1 MTETPID
8 KNNQAREAERAVLGG
23 LMLETH
29 RFDTVIQVIT
39 EVDFHTKEHQIIF
52 ESMAELVNENKPL
65 DPLTVSEQLDNSN
78 NLNRV
83 GGKNYL
89 IELATST
96 PSAAN
101 LEAYAEIIR
110 QRSISRKLMHAN
122 SEITELINN
131 PQGQNGEALLDHA
144 ERLIFALNDETSQN
158 DSSLQSMKELIPS
171 TMDRLHELSNKK
183 GGLIGSSTGF
193 KDLDKKLQGIQ
204 DGDLIIVAGRPSMG
218 KTSFAMNIAEN
229 VLVNDDS
236 DGAVLIFSL
245 EMPGE
250 SLTTRMLSGMCK
262 LDQQNVRSGML
273 RDDQLKILLQEGE
286 RLKNLP
292 LWIDDSS
299 LLSPMELR
307 AKARR
312 LARSEG
318 GLSLIVVDY
327 LQLMQLPTSA
337 ENRVN
342 QISEIS
348 RALKSLAKEL
358 NVPVI
363 ALSQLNRAVEQ
374 RPNKRPIMA
383 DLRDSGAIEQDADV
397 VILLG
402 KHQKG
407 IDIRESDQNAD
418 GESQGEDYEPI
429 KLLLAKQRNGPTGNV
444 DLAFRR
450 KYTRFEILQGE
461 PRLN

>member
-1 MTETPID
+1 MSDININQNE
-8 KNNQAREAERAVLGG
+8 QAREAERAVLGG

-29 RFDTVIQVIT
+29 RFDTVIQVIK
-39 EVDFHTKEHQIIF
+39 ENDFDGKDHQIIF
-52 ESMAELVNENKPL
+52 QSMSELVEENKPL
-65 DPLTVSEQLDNSN
+65 DPLTVSEKLDNKNS
-78 NLNRV
+78 LNKV
-83 GGKNYL
+83 GGKDYL

-110 QRSISRKLMHAN
+110 QRSITRKLMKAN
-122 SEITELINN
+122 SDISELISN
-131 PQGQNGEALLDHA
+131 PQGQDGASLLDKA
-144 ERLIFALNDETSQN
+144 ESMIFALNDETNLNDQN
-158 DSSLQSMKELIPS
+158 LQSMRELIPS
-171 TMDRLHELSNKK
+171 TMDRLHELSNKSD
-183 GGLIGSSTGF
+183 GLIGSSTGF
-193 KDLDKKLQGIQ
+193 KDLDNKLQGLQ
-204 DGDLIIVAGRPSMG
+204 KGDLVVVAGRPSMG

-229 VLVNDDS
+229 VLLNDDS
-236 DGAVLIFSL
+236 NGAVLIFSL

-250 SLTTRMLSGMCK
+250 SLTTRLLSGMTK
-262 LDQQNVRSGML
+262 LNQQNVRSGML
-273 RDDQLKILLQEGE
+273 KDDELRILLQQSEK
-286 RLKNLP
+286 LKNMP

-299 LLSPMELR
+299 ILSPMELR

-312 LARSEG
+312 LARTEKD

-327 LQLMQLPTSA
+327 LQLMQLPLSI

-348 RALKSLAKEL
+348 RSLKSLAKEL

-397 VILLG
+397 ILF
-402 KHQKG
+402 
-407 IDIRESDQNAD
+407 IYRDEVYNEDS
-418 GESQGEDYEPI
+418 EQGNKAEI
-429 KLLLAKQRNGPTGNV
+429 IIGKQRNGPIGTVN
-444 DLAFRR
+444 LTFL
-450 KYTRFEILQGE
+450 KEFTRFENFSSDSFYDSFE
-461 PRLN
+461 

>member
-1 MTETPID
+1 MSDININQNE
-8 KNNQAREAERAVLGG
+8 QAREAERAVLGG

-29 RFDTVIQVIT
+29 RFDTVIQVIK
-39 EVDFHTKEHQIIF
+39 ENDFDGKDHQIIF
-52 ESMAELVNENKPL
+52 QSMSELVEENKPL
-65 DPLTVSEQLDNSN
+65 DPLTVSEKLDNKNS
-78 NLNRV
+78 LNKV
-83 GGKNYL
+83 GGKDYL

-110 QRSISRKLMHAN
+110 QRSITRKLMKAN
-122 SEITELINN
+122 SDISELISN
-131 PQGQNGEALLDHA
+131 PQGQDGASLLDKA
-144 ERLIFALNDETSQN
+144 ESMIFALNDETNLNDQN
-158 DSSLQSMKELIPS
+158 LQSMRELIPS
-171 TMDRLHELSNKK
+171 TIDRLHELSNKSD
-183 GGLIGSSTGF
+183 GLIGSSTGF
-193 KDLDKKLQGIQ
+193 KDLDNKLQGLQ
-204 DGDLIIVAGRPSMG
+204 KGDLVVVAGRPSMG

-229 VLVNDDS
+229 VLLDDDS
-236 DGAVLIFSL
+236 NGSVLIFSL

-250 SLTTRMLSGMCK
+250 SLTTRLLSGMTK
-262 LDQQNVRSGML
+262 LNQQNVRSGML
-273 RDDQLKILLQEGE
+273 KDDELRILLQQSEK
-286 RLKNLP
+286 LKNMP

-299 LLSPMELR
+299 ILSPMELR

-312 LARSEG
+312 LARTEKD

-327 LQLMQLPTSA
+327 LQLMQLPLSI

-348 RALKSLAKEL
+348 RSLKSLAKEL

-397 VILLG
+397 ILF
-402 KHQKG
+402 
-407 IDIRESDQNAD
+407 IYRDEVYNEDS
-418 GESQGEDYEPI
+418 EQGNKAEI
-429 KLLLAKQRNGPTGNV
+429 IIGKQRNGPIGTVN
-444 DLAFRR
+444 LTFL
-450 KYTRFEILQGE
+450 KEFTRFENFSSDSFYE
-461 PRLN
+461 SFE

>member
-1 MTETPID
+1 MSD
-8 KNNQAREAERAVLGG
+8 LSLNQNEQSREAERAVLGG

-29 RFDTVIQVIT
+29 RFDTVIQVIK
-39 EVDFHTKEHQIIF
+39 ENDFDGKDHQIIF
-52 ESMAELVNENKPL
+52 QSMSELIEENKPL
-65 DPLTVSEQLDNSN
+65 DPLTVSEKLDNKNS
-78 NLNRV
+78 LNKV
-83 GGKNYL
+83 GGKDYL

-110 QRSISRKLMHAN
+110 QRSITRKLMKAN
-122 SEITELINN
+122 SEISELINN
-131 PQGQNGEALLDHA
+131 PQGQDGNALLDKA
-144 ERLIFALNDETSQN
+144 ESMIFALNDESSQN
-158 DSSLQSMKELIPS
+158 DQSLQSMKELIPS
-171 TMDRLHELSNKK
+171 TMDRLHEMSNKA

-193 KDLDKKLQGIQ
+193 KDLDNKLQGIQ
-204 DGDLIIVAGRPSMG
+204 NGDLIVVAGRPSMG

-229 VLVNDDS
+229 VLLEKDS

-250 SLTTRMLSGMCK
+250 ALTTRMLSGMSK
-262 LDQQNVRSGML
+262 LNQQNVRSGML
-273 RDDQLKILLQEGE
+273 KDNELKLLLSEGE

-299 LLSPMELR
+299 LLTPMELR

-312 LARSEG
+312 LARQEEN

-327 LQLMQLPTSA
+327 LQLMQLPTST

-348 RALKSLAKEL
+348 RSLKSLAKEL

-397 VILLG
+397 ILF
-402 KHQKG
+402 
-407 IDIRESDQNAD
+407 IYRDEVYNEDSDQGNKAEIII
-418 GESQGEDYEPI
+418 G
-429 KLLLAKQRNGPTGNV
+429 KQRNGPIGTVN
-444 DLAFRR
+444 LTFL
-450 KYTRFEILQGE
+450 KEYTRFENFSSDGYYDSFE
-461 PRLN
+461 

>member
-1 MTETPID
+1 MSDSSINQNE
-8 KNNQAREAERAVLGG
+8 QAREAERAVLGG

-29 RFDTVIQVIT
+29 RFDTVIQVIKDS
-39 EVDFHTKEHQIIF
+39 DFHLPQHQIIF
-52 ESMAELVNENKPL
+52 QSMAELVEGNQPL
-65 DPLTVSEQLDNSN
+65 DPITVSEKLDNKNS
-78 NLNRV
+78 LNKV
-83 GGKNYL
+83 GGKEYL

-110 QRSISRKLMHAN
+110 QRSITRKLIKTN
-122 SEITELINN
+122 SEISQLINN
-131 PQGQNGEALLDHA
+131 PQGQDGLALLDKA
-144 ERLIFALNDETSQN
+144 ESMIFALNDESSQDN
-158 DSSLQSMKELIPS
+158 DTMESMKSLIPK

-193 KDLDKKLQGIQ
+193 KDLDSKLQGIQ
-204 DGDLIIVAGRPSMG
+204 DGDLIVVAGRPSMG
-218 KTSFAMNIAEN
+218 KTSLAMNLAEN
-229 VLVNDDS
+229 VLVDNDTK
-236 DGAVLIFSL
+236 GAVLIFSL

-250 SLTTRMLSGMCK
+250 SLTTRMLSGMSK
-262 LDQQNVRSGML
+262 INQQSVRSG
-273 RDDQLKILLQEGE
+273 RLKDNELKVLLQEGE

-312 LARSEG
+312 PARQEEH

-327 LQLMQLPTSA
+327 LQLMQLPTSS

-348 RALKSLAKEL
+348 RSLKSLAKEL
-358 NVPVI
+358 QVPVI

-397 VILLG
+397 ILF
-402 KHQKG
+402 
-407 IDIRESDQNAD
+407 IYRDEVYN
-418 GESQGEDYEPI
+418 EDSEEGNKAEI
-429 KLLLAKQRNGPTGNV
+429 IIGKQRNGPIGKVNLTF
-444 DLAFRR
+444 LKEF
-450 KYTRFEILQGE
+450 TRFEDFAVDSYYDSIQ
-461 PRLN
+461 

>member
-1 MTETPID
+1 MSDININQNE
-8 KNNQAREAERAVLGG
+8 QAREAERAVLGG

-29 RFDTVIQVIT
+29 RFDTVIQVIK
-39 EVDFHTKEHQIIF
+39 ENDFDGKDHQIIF
-52 ESMAELVNENKPL
+52 QSMSELVEENKPL
-65 DPLTVSEQLDNSN
+65 DPLTVSEKLDNKNS
-78 NLNRV
+78 LNKV
-83 GGKNYL
+83 GGKDYL

-110 QRSISRKLMHAN
+110 QRSITRKLMKAN
-122 SEITELINN
+122 SDISELISN
-131 PQGQNGEALLDHA
+131 PQGQDGASLLDKA
-144 ERLIFALNDETSQN
+144 ESMIFALNDETNLNDQN
-158 DSSLQSMKELIPS
+158 LQSMRELIPS
-171 TMDRLHELSNKK
+171 TMDRLHELSNKSD
-183 GGLIGSSTGF
+183 GLIGSSTGF
-193 KDLDKKLQGIQ
+193 KDLDNKLQGLQ
-204 DGDLIIVAGRPSMG
+204 KGDLVVVAGRPSMG

-229 VLVNDDS
+229 VLLDDDS
-236 DGAVLIFSL
+236 NGAVLIFSL

-250 SLTTRMLSGMCK
+250 SLTTRLLSGMTK
-262 LDQQNVRSGML
+262 LNQQNVRSGML
-273 RDDQLKILLQEGE
+273 KDDELRILLQQSEK
-286 RLKNLP
+286 LKNMP

-299 LLSPMELR
+299 ILAPMELR

-312 LARSEG
+312 LARTEKD

-327 LQLMQLPTSA
+327 LQLMQLPLSI

-348 RALKSLAKEL
+348 RSLKSLAKEL

-397 VILLG
+397 ILF
-402 KHQKG
+402 
-407 IDIRESDQNAD
+407 IYRDEVYNEDS
-418 GESQGEDYEPI
+418 EQGNKAEI
-429 KLLLAKQRNGPTGNV
+429 IIGKQRNGPIGTVN
-444 DLAFRR
+444 LTFL
-450 KYTRFEILQGE
+450 KEFTRFENFSSDSFYE
-461 PRLN
+461 SFE

>member
-1 MTETPID
+1 MPESLL
-8 KNNQAREAERAVLGG
+8 NQSEQAREAERAVLGG

-29 RFDTVIQVIT
+29 RFDTVIQVIK
-39 EVDFHTKEHQIIF
+39 ENDFDGKDHQIIF
-52 ESMAELVNENKPL
+52 QSMSELVEENKPL
-65 DPLTVSEQLDNSN
+65 DPLTVSEKLDNKNS
-78 NLNRV
+78 LNKI
-83 GGKNYL
+83 GGKDYL
-89 IELATST
+89 IELATTT

-101 LEAYAEIIR
+101 LEAYAEIVR
-110 QRSISRKLMHAN
+110 QRSISRKLMKAN
-122 SEITELINN
+122 SEISELISN
-131 PQGQNGEALLDHA
+131 PQGQDGAALLDKA
-144 ERLIFALNDETSQN
+144 ESMIFSLNDETNLN
-158 DSSLQSMKELIPS
+158 DKSLQSMKELIPS

-204 DGDLIIVAGRPSMG
+204 EGDLIVVAGRPSMG
-218 KTSFAMNIAEN
+218 KTSFAMNVAEN
-229 VLVNDDS
+229 VLLDDDS
-236 DGAVLIFSL
+236 NGAVLIFSL

-250 SLTTRMLSGMCK
+250 SLTTRMLSGMSK

-273 RDDQLKILLQEGE
+273 KDDQLKLLLKEGE

-312 LARSEG
+312 LARIEEN

-327 LQLMQLPTSA
+327 LQLMQLPASN

-348 RALKSLAKEL
+348 RSLKSLAKEL
-358 NVPVI
+358 NVPIV

-397 VILLG
+397 ILF
-402 KHQKG
+402 
-407 IDIRESDQNAD
+407 IYRDEVYNEDS
-418 GESQGEDYEPI
+418 EQGNKAEI
-429 KLLLAKQRNGPTGNV
+429 IIGKQRNGPIGTIY
-444 DLAFRR
+444 LTFL
-450 KYTRFEILQGE
+450 KEFTRFENFSNDGFYE
-461 PRLN
+461 SFE

>member
-1 MTETPID
+1 MSDISID
-8 KNNQAREAERAVLGG
+8 QNNQAREAERAVLGG

-39 EVDFHTKEHQIIF
+39 ETDFQGKDHQIIF
-52 ESMAELVNENKPL
+52 ESMSELVNENKPL
-65 DPLTVSEQLDNSN
+65 DPLTVSVKLDNSN

-110 QRSISRKLMHAN
+110 QRSISRKLMQAN
-122 SEITELINN
+122 SEITDLINN
-131 PQGQNGEALLDHA
+131 PQGQNGEELLDHA
-144 ERLIFALNDETSQN
+144 ERLIFSLNDETSQN

-193 KDLDKKLQGIQ
+193 TDLDKKLQGIQ
-204 DGDLIIVAGRPSMG
+204 NGDLIIVAGRPSMG

-229 VLVNDDS
+229 VLTNDDT

-250 SLTTRMLSGMCK
+250 SLTTRMLSGMSK

-273 RDDQLKILLQEGE
+273 RDDQLKILLEEGE

-299 LLSPMELR
+299 LLTPMELR

-358 NVPVI
+358 DVPVI

-397 VILLG
+397 ILF
-402 KHQKG
+402 
-407 IDIRESDQNAD
+407 IYRDEVYNEDS
-418 GESQGEDYEPI
+418 EQGNKAEI
-429 KLLLAKQRNGPTGNV
+429 IIGKQRNGPIGTV
-444 DLAFRR
+444 HLTFL
-450 KYTRFEILQGE
+450 KEYTRFENFSNDGFYDSFE
-461 PRLN
+461 

>member
-1 MTETPID
+1 MSDLSINQNE
-8 KNNQAREAERAVLGG
+8 QAREAERAVLGG

-29 RFDTVIQVIT
+29 RFDTVIQVIK
-39 EVDFHTKEHQIIF
+39 ENDFDGKDHQIIF
-52 ESMAELVNENKPL
+52 QSMSELVEENKPL
-65 DPLTVSEQLDNSN
+65 DPLTVSEKLDNKNS
-78 NLNRV
+78 LNKV
-83 GGKNYL
+83 GGKDYL

-110 QRSISRKLMHAN
+110 QRSITRKLMKAN
-122 SEITELINN
+122 SDISELISN
-131 PQGQNGEALLDHA
+131 PQGQDGASLLDKA
-144 ERLIFALNDETSQN
+144 ESMIFALNDEANLNDQN
-158 DSSLQSMKELIPS
+158 LQSMRELIPS
-171 TMDRLHELSNKK
+171 TMDRLHELSNKSD
-183 GGLIGSSTGF
+183 GLIGSSTGF
-193 KDLDKKLQGIQ
+193 KDLDNKLQGLQ
-204 DGDLIIVAGRPSMG
+204 KGDLVVVAGRPSMG

-229 VLVNDDS
+229 VLLDDDS
-236 DGAVLIFSL
+236 NGAVLIFSL

-250 SLTTRMLSGMCK
+250 SLTTRLLSGMTK
-262 LDQQNVRSGML
+262 LNQQNVRSGML
-273 RDDQLKILLQEGE
+273 KDDELRILLQQSEK
-286 RLKNLP
+286 LKNMP

-299 LLSPMELR
+299 ILSPMELR

-312 LARSEG
+312 LARTEKD

-327 LQLMQLPTSA
+327 LQLMQLPLSI

-348 RALKSLAKEL
+348 RSLKSLAKEL

-397 VILLG
+397 ILF
-402 KHQKG
+402 
-407 IDIRESDQNAD
+407 IYRDEVYNEDS
-418 GESQGEDYEPI
+418 EQGNKAEI
-429 KLLLAKQRNGPTGNV
+429 IIGKQRNGPIGTVN
-444 DLAFRR
+444 LTFL
-450 KYTRFEILQGE
+450 KEFTRFENFSSDSFYE
-461 PRLN
+461 SFE

>member
-1 MTETPID
+1 MSDLSINQNE
-8 KNNQAREAERAVLGG
+8 QAREAERAVLGG

-29 RFDTVIQVIT
+29 RFDTVIQVIK
-39 EVDFHTKEHQIIF
+39 ENDFDGKDHQIIF
-52 ESMAELVNENKPL
+52 QSMSELIEENKPL
-65 DPLTVSEQLDNSN
+65 DPLTVSEKLDNKNS
-78 NLNRV
+78 LNKV
-83 GGKNYL
+83 GGKDYL

-110 QRSISRKLMHAN
+110 QRSITRQLMKAN
-122 SEITELINN
+122 SEISELIQN
-131 PQGQNGEALLDHA
+131 PQGQDGAALLDKA
-144 ERLIFALNDETSQN
+144 ESMIFALNDETNQN
-158 DSSLQSMKELIPS
+158 DQSLQSMKDLIPS
-171 TMDRLHELSNKK
+171 TMDKLHELSNKA
-183 GGLIGSSTGF
+183 GSLIGSSTGF
-193 KDLDKKLQGIQ
+193 KDLDNKLQGIQ
-204 DGDLIIVAGRPSMG
+204 DGDLIVVAGRPSMG
-218 KTSFAMNIAEN
+218 KTSLAMNLAEN
-229 VLVNDDS
+229 VLLGKDS
-236 DGAVLIFSL
+236 EGAVLIFSL

-250 SLTTRMLSGMCK
+250 SLTTRMLSGMSK
-262 LDQQNVRSGML
+262 LNQQNVRSGML
-273 RDDQLKILLQEGE
+273 KDNELKLLLQEGE

-312 LARSEG
+312 LARQEEH

-327 LQLMQLPTSA
+327 LQLMQLPASS

-348 RALKSLAKEL
+348 RSLKSLAKEL

-397 VILLG
+397 ILF
-402 KHQKG
+402 
-407 IDIRESDQNAD
+407 IYRDEVYNEDSDQGNKAEIII
-418 GESQGEDYEPI
+418 G
-429 KLLLAKQRNGPTGNV
+429 KQRNGPIGTVN
-444 DLAFRR
+444 LTFL
-450 KYTRFEILQGE
+450 KEYTRFENFSSDGYYQDFE
-461 PRLN
+461 

>member
-1 MTETPID
+1 MSDISID
-8 KNNQAREAERAVLGG
+8 QNNQAREAERAVLGG

-39 EVDFHTKEHQIIF
+39 ETDFHGKNHQIIF
-52 ESMAELVNENKPL
+52 ESMSELVNENKPL
-65 DPLTVSEQLDNSN
+65 DPLTVSEKLDNSN
-78 NLNRV
+78 NLNKV

-110 QRSISRKLMHAN
+110 QRSISRKLMQAN
-122 SEITELINN
+122 SEITDLINN
-131 PQGQNGEALLDHA
+131 PQGQNGEELLDHA
-144 ERLIFALNDETSQN
+144 ERLIFSLNDETSQN

-193 KDLDKKLQGIQ
+193 TDLDKKLQGIQ
-204 DGDLIIVAGRPSMG
+204 NGDLIIVAGRPSMG

-229 VLVNDDS
+229 VLTNDDT

-250 SLTTRMLSGMCK
+250 SLTTRMLSGMSK

-273 RDDQLKILLQEGE
+273 RDDQLKILLEEGE

-299 LLSPMELR
+299 LLTPMELR

-358 NVPVI
+358 DVPVI

-397 VILLG
+397 ILF
-402 KHQKG
+402 
-407 IDIRESDQNAD
+407 IYRDEVYNEDS
-418 GESQGEDYEPI
+418 EQGNKAEI
-429 KLLLAKQRNGPTGNV
+429 IIGKQRNGPIGTV
-444 DLAFRR
+444 HLTFL
-450 KYTRFEILQGE
+450 KEYTRFENFSNDGFYDSFE
-461 PRLN
+461 

>member
-1 MTETPID
+1 MSETNI
-8 KNNQAREAERAVLGG
+8 NQNEQAREAERAVLGG
-23 LMLETH
+23 LMLETQ
-29 RFDTVIQVIT
+29 RFDTVIQVIK
-39 EVDFHTKEHQIIF
+39 ENDFDGKDHQIIF
-52 ESMAELVNENKPL
+52 QSMSELIEENKPL
-65 DPLTVSEQLDNSN
+65 DPLTVSEKLDNKNS
-78 NLNRV
+78 LNKV
-83 GGKNYL
+83 GGKEYL

-110 QRSISRKLMHAN
+110 QRSITRKLMKAN
-122 SEITELINN
+122 SDISELILN
-131 PQGQNGEALLDHA
+131 PQGQDGASLLDKA
-144 ERLIFALNDETSQN
+144 ESMIFALNDETNQN
-158 DSSLQSMKELIPS
+158 DQSLQSMKELIPS
-171 TMDRLHELSNKK
+171 TMDRLHELSNKS

-193 KDLDKKLQGIQ
+193 KDLDTKLQGVQ
-204 DGDLIIVAGRPSMG
+204 NGDLIVVAGRPSMG
-218 KTSFAMNIAEN
+218 KTSLAMNIAEN
-229 VLVNDDS
+229 VLLDEDS
-236 DGAVLIFSL
+236 KGAVLIFSL

-250 SLTTRMLSGMCK
+250 SLTTRMLSGICK

-273 RDDQLKILLQEGE
+273 KDDELRLLLQQSEK
-286 RLKNLP
+286 LKNLP

-299 LLSPMELR
+299 ILSPMELR

-312 LARSEG
+312 LARTEEN

-327 LQLMQLPTSA
+327 LQLMQLPLST

-348 RALKSLAKEL
+348 RSLKSLAKEL

-397 VILLG
+397 ILF
-402 KHQKG
+402 
-407 IDIRESDQNAD
+407 IYRDEVYNEDSDHGNKAEIII
-418 GESQGEDYEPI
+418 G
-429 KLLLAKQRNGPTGNV
+429 KQRNGPIGTVN
-444 DLAFRR
+444 LTFL
-450 KYTRFEILQGE
+450 KEFTRFENFSTDSFYE
-461 PRLN
+461 SFE

>member
-1 MTETPID
+1 MSESLL
-8 KNNQAREAERAVLGG
+8 NQSEQAREAERAVLGG

-29 RFDTVIQVIT
+29 RFDTVIQVIK
-39 EVDFHTKEHQIIF
+39 ENDFDGKDHQIIF
-52 ESMAELVNENKPL
+52 QSMSELVEENKPL
-65 DPLTVSEQLDNSN
+65 DPLTVSEKLDNKNS
-78 NLNRV
+78 LNKI
-83 GGKNYL
+83 GGKDYL
-89 IELATST
+89 IELATTT

-101 LEAYAEIIR
+101 LEAYAEIVR
-110 QRSISRKLMHAN
+110 QRSISRKLMKAN
-122 SEITELINN
+122 SEISELISN
-131 PQGQNGEALLDHA
+131 PQGQDGAALLDKA
-144 ERLIFALNDETSQN
+144 ESMIVSLNDETNLN
-158 DSSLQSMKELIPS
+158 DKSLQSMRELIPS

-204 DGDLIIVAGRPSMG
+204 EGDLIVVAGRPSMG
-218 KTSFAMNIAEN
+218 KTSFAMNVAEN
-229 VLVNDDS
+229 VLLDDDS
-236 DGAVLIFSL
+236 NGAVLIFSL

-250 SLTTRMLSGMCK
+250 SLTTRMLSGMSK

-273 RDDQLKILLQEGE
+273 KDDQLKLLLKEGE

-312 LARSEG
+312 LARTEEN

-327 LQLMQLPTSA
+327 LQLMQLPASN

-348 RALKSLAKEL
+348 RSLKSLAKEL
-358 NVPVI
+358 NVPIV

-397 VILLG
+397 ILF
-402 KHQKG
+402 
-407 IDIRESDQNAD
+407 IYRDEVYNEDS
-418 GESQGEDYEPI
+418 EQGNKAEI
-429 KLLLAKQRNGPTGNV
+429 IIGKQRNGPIGTIY
-444 DLAFRR
+444 LTFL
-450 KYTRFEILQGE
+450 KEFTRFENFSNDGFYE
-461 PRLN
+461 SFE

>member
-1 MTETPID
+1 MSDLNINQNE
-8 KNNQAREAERAVLGG
+8 QAREAEKAVLGG

-29 RFDTVIQVIT
+29 RFDTVIQVIK
-39 EVDFHTKEHQIIF
+39 ENDFDGKDHQIIF
-52 ESMAELVNENKPL
+52 QSMSELIEENKPL
-65 DPLTVSEQLDNSN
+65 DPLTVSEKLTNKNS
-78 NLNRV
+78 LNKV
-83 GGKNYL
+83 GGKEYL

-96 PSAAN
+96 PTAAN

-110 QRSISRKLMHAN
+110 QRSITRKLMKAN
-122 SEITELINN
+122 ADISELISN
-131 PQGQNGEALLDHA
+131 PLGQDGASLLDKA
-144 ERLIFALNDETSQN
+144 ESMIFALNDETNQN
-158 DSSLQSMKELIPS
+158 DQSIQSMKDLIPS
-171 TMDRLHELSNKK
+171 TMDRLHELSNKS

-218 KTSFAMNIAEN
+218 KTSLAMNIAEN
-229 VLVNDDS
+229 VLFDDDTNGS
-236 DGAVLIFSL
+236 VLIFSL
-245 EMPGE
+245 EMPAE
-250 SLTTRMLSGMCK
+250 SLTTRLLSGMSR

-273 RDDQLKILLQEGE
+273 KDDELRLLLKQSDN
-286 RLKNLP
+286 LKNKP

-299 LLSPMELR
+299 IISPMELR

-312 LARSEG
+312 LARTEEN

-327 LQLMQLPTSA
+327 LQLMQLPLSS

-348 RALKSLAKEL
+348 RSLKSLAKEL
-358 NVPVI
+358 SVPVV

-397 VILLG
+397 ILF
-402 KHQKG
+402 
-407 IDIRESDQNAD
+407 IYRDEVYNEDS
-418 GESQGEDYEPI
+418 EQGNKAEI
-429 KLLLAKQRNGPTGNV
+429 IIGKQRNGPIGTVN
-444 DLAFRR
+444 LTFL
-450 KYTRFEILQGE
+450 KELTRFENFSSDSFYDTFE
-461 PRLN
+461 